1 MVNQQVLPQM
11 RLLCFPYEEEC
22 RIYFACYTSYGNSWE
37 VDDASLHLEQN
48 DGEADSGQFCPNGII
63 LSQSEQTC
71 VGLMRMI
78 LWRRIRKS
86 LKGQAFCVRYSRRW
100 SSAAN
105 KHNLCR
111 GGRMH

>member
-22 RIYFACYTSYGNSWE
+22 RIYFACYTSMEIHGKSMMPHYISNKMMAKQI
-37 VDDASLHLEQN
+37 VAN
-48 DGEADSGQFCPNGII
+48 FCPNGII

-100 SSAAN
+100 SSGAN

>member
-1 MVNQQVLPQM
+1 MPHVF
-11 RLLCFPYEEEC
+11 RLLHFHW
-22 RIYFACYTSYGNSWE
+22 NSGE
-37 VDDASLHLEQN
+37 VDDASPHLEQN
-48 DGEADSGQFCPNGII
+48 MAKQIVANFCPNGII

-71 VGLMRMI
+71 VGLMRMV

-111 GGRMH
+111 GGPDALRRPHANVEMALTELIAEKQ